1 MRLEHCP
8 TKEMWAD
15 YFTKPIQGSLFYK
28 LRDAVM
34 NVDSSSEYHSSHRSV
49 LRGECEP
56 VECEQGEENL
66 TSLLK
71 EEMVAD
77 PPSPHSL

>member
-1 MRLEHCP
+1 M
-8 TKEMWAD
+8 
-15 YFTKPIQGSLFYK
+15 
-28 LRDAVM
+28 
-34 NVDSSSEYHSSHRSV
+34 

-71 EEMVAD
+71 EEMVAKRGD
-77 PPSPHSL
+77 GGEATISSLFVVNRRLLSLWLWFE